1 MCNARSIALLS
12 PLLSEEAKQTPYWKS
27 WVAHVRMVEAM
38 TRTEFTLASVTQLD
52 ELVKKHQ
59 KLFLKV

>member
-1 MCNARSIALLS
+1 
-12 PLLSEEAKQTPYWKS
+12 
-27 WVAHVRMVEAM
+27 MVEAM